1 MSDTACGSR
10 AVSDTGGAGEYSRLS
25 AVRITVDREICDLHG
40 QCVFA
45 APELF
50 RFRDDGELEH
60 EEEAGEELVAAAR
73 RARSLCPTSAIE
85 LKE

>member
-1 MSDTACGSR
+1 M
-10 AVSDTGGAGEYSRLS
+10 
-25 AVRITVDREICDLHG
+25 RITVDREICDLHG

-73 RARSLCPTSAIE
+73 RAASLCPTSAIE
-85 LKE
+85 LEE

>member
-1 MSDTACGSR
+1 VC
-10 AVSDTGGAGEYSRLS
+10 AGEYSRLYE
-25 AVRITVDREICDLHG
+25 VRIAVDREICDLHG

-60 EEEAGEELVAAAR
+60 EAEAGDELVAAAR
-73 RARSLCPTSAIE
+73 RAASLCPTSAIE